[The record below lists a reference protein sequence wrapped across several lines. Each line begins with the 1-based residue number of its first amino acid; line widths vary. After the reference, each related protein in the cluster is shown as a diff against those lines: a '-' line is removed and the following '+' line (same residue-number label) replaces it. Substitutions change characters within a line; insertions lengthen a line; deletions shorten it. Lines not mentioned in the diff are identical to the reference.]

1 MKQFFFFLGKA
12 LQIIGLGTI
21 TFVVFMFFTQQSMET
36 LLYLSMGGAVNF
48 YGGTLILDKVG
59 KES

>member
-1 MKQFFFFLGKA
+1 
-12 LQIIGLGTI
+12 
-21 TFVVFMFFTQQSMET
+21 MFFTQQSMET